1 MCGINGIID
10 KQKTPHFSE
19 IKQMNNAI
27 SHRGPDGEGILK
39 FENCILGHRRLSIQD
54 LSDKGH
60 QPMSVDGRYW
70 IIFNGEIYNF
80 KIIKGE
86 LENLGYTFFS
96 ASDTEVILNAYKEWG
111 TNCFPKFNGMWALC
125 ILDKQTKTL
134 LFSRDRYG
142 VKPFY
147 YYLNTNRLIFSSEI
161 KGIFSSNEN
170 LLIDPTKAFAD
181 PKELEGNFS
190 TIYKNVKILPPG
202 TNFWINLENFKIKKK
217 RWWIGFN
224 NTPSISPNIRNIQ
237 NDIKERLFNAC
248 KLRLI
253 SDADIAVSL
262 SGGVDSS
269 IIFSIL
275 NNLDKTNNLN
285 LNPFVSK
292 KENITFQNALNISK
306 KI

>member
-86 LENLGYTFFS
+86 LEKLGYTFFS
-96 ASDTEVILNAYKEWG
+96 DTDTEVILNAYKEWG

-147 YYLNTNRLIFSSEI
+147 YYLTANRLIFSSEI
-161 KGIFSSNEN
+161 KGIFSSDEN

-217 RWWIGFN
+217 RW
-224 NTPSISPNIRNIQ
+224 
-237 NDIKERLFNAC
+237 
-248 KLRLI
+248 
-253 SDADIAVSL
+253 
-262 SGGVDSS
+262 
-269 IIFSIL
+269 
-275 NNLDKTNNLN
+275 
-285 LNPFVSK
+285 
-292 KENITFQNALNISK
+292 
-306 KI
+306 